1 MTCDEKI
8 TVILNFFSQK
18 VFISLVTPLR
28 YYTRMSAFFSNP
40 RNTSE
45 TLFWYLIN
53 SSKRLSFHRRL
64 QCWEEEKVSGG
75 QIR

>member
-45 TLFWYLIN
+45 TLFWYLGVF
-53 SSKRLSFHRRL
+53 SVGKRKKSVGAKSD
-64 QCWEEEKVSGG
+64 EYDG
-75 QIR
+75 